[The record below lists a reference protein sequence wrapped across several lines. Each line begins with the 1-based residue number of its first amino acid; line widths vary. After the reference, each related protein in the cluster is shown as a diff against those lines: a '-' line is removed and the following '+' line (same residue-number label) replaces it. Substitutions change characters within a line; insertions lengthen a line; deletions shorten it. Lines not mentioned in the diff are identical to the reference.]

1 MALIYHITTRAAWE
15 QAQDTGEHRAE
26 SLTTQGFIHFS
37 TREQVT
43 HVANAVFRGQQGLV
57 LLCVDTDKLTAELR
71 IEAADTTVHV
81 DHAANE
87 LFPHLYGA
95 LNIDAVVRV
104 VDFPPLADGT
114 FALPPELRP

>member
-1 MALIYHITTRAAWE
+1 MALIYHITTHSEWE
-15 QAQDTGEHRAE
+15 HAQQTGEHRAE

-43 HVANAVFRGQQGLV
+43 RVANAVFRGQPGLV
-57 LLCVDTDKLTAELR
+57 LLCVDTDKLTAELH

-87 LFPHLYGA
+87 QFPHLYGA
-95 LNIDAVVRV
+95 LNLDAVVGV
-104 VDFPPLADGT
+104 VEFPPLADGA
-114 FALPPELRP
+114 FAFPPEFGT